1 MEKTVFLMD
10 GEITSIKVE
19 VTVELGRTVKNYF
32 IHVTLLSSSD
42 ASLSGLKV
50 AQ

>member
-1 MEKTVFLMD
+1 MEKTVFSMD

-19 VTVELGRTVKNYF
+19 VTAEFGRTVKNYF
-32 IHVTLLSSSD
+32 IHVTQLSSRD
-42 ASLSGLKV
+42 ASLSGFKV